1 MNRPLGGIGR
11 HMGLKILGPCGRPG
25 SNPGG
30 VTSLS
35 EQWSGVDIIGHL
47 ATVTIDGD
55 RYVLP
60 VAGQI
65 YASYLTGIEVIHNG
79 SLCEVDISDVE
90 DISESRESW

>member
-1 MNRPLGGIGR
+1 
-11 HMGLKILGPCGRPG
+11 
-25 SNPGG
+25 
-30 VTSLS
+30 
-35 EQWSGVDIIGHL
+35 
-47 ATVTIDGD
+47 VTIDGD